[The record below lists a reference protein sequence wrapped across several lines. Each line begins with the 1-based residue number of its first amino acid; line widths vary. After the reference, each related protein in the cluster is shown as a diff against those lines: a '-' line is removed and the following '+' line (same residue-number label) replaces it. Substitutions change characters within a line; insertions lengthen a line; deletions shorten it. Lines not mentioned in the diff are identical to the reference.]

1 MVNKIFIVLLLFFC
15 LIGKIYAQV
24 LPTFVQEEGA
34 FIGSNEKTTGVAI
47 SPDGTKIFVMKF
59 GDATDISLYQYTL
72 DTAFDISSKDAG
84 SEQKL
89 DLAPAGDALN
99 SQAEDITFNNDGT
112 KLFAISDDGAMN
124 IHTLSTPYD
133 ISSGVTLV
141 ADDGINWRTY
151 KQPWGSSNTI
161 MLPQTIRFNNDGTR
175 MYLTEAVINTTV
187 SVGVVQYNL
196 ATPFVPSSTTSVEI
210 LNVRAQFPADNV
222 AIHAMNFDDDGTRMY
237 VSAGNFNEETDHPH
251 AVYKLSEPFEITS
264 ATHVGTYNH
273 LGSGGGKTRAVGG
286 VFSSNGLKYY
296 MTTGGAGAGKGNS
309 VIEYNLS
316 CPFGLVICESEADAV
331 SVTSAQVEI
340 AKNVIYQNSSNIFKR
355 FDWIRRNE
363 DRTNLNSHN
372 IKLNINIENPVLAS
386 LKNYLENSLINN
398 KITQASLKMKE
409 PLANK
414 RNWSYWSHGDIT
426 LGRVGNNNSIKPKEL
441 KTKGIMFGA
450 DKLTNN
456 KIFGYAF
463 RYGDDEVD
471 IISDNNNEL
480 DVKSYTLNIY
490 GNIPLKNETFLNAL
504 IGASFLSIDQLA
516 SGSVTGE
523 RNGKQIFTSISYE
536 NEKKYTKYDL
546 IPFGKFQMGI
556 THFSEY
562 TDFNPS
568 KGGVERHNK
577 LTFRTGSFSTGFK
590 FENTLYLNDKS
601 INRHGFV
608 EYIYDLTPEIKHKY
622 INHVDTI
629 HRTESLE
636 KYSLHSI
643 KGNLG
648 YEYIN
653 FNGYTFAI
661 NYERHQTLGIDT
673 YKSGH
678 TDNLFL
684 KFGKKNKESSNLD
697 LIYKPIDN
705 NNTEISYMKN
715 LGNFELKISSNYSL
729 FSKIPDYGA
738 NLELTGTF

>member
-151 KQPWGSSNTI
+151 KQPWGSSNTV

-715 LGNFELKISSNYSL
+715 LGNFEFKISSNYSL

>member
-1 MVNKIFIVLLLFFC
+1 MVNKIFIVLLVFFC

-738 NLELTGTF
+738 NLELTGAF

>member
-1 MVNKIFIVLLLFFC
+1 MIKKFGLVLILFFV
-15 LIGKIYAQV
+15 LIGNLYAKV

-72 DTAFDISSKDAG
+72 DTAFDISSKNAG
-84 SEQKL
+84 SEQIL

-161 MLPQTIRFNNDGTR
+161 MLPQTIRFNNDGTK
-175 MYLTEAVINTTV
+175 MYLTEAVINSSV
-187 SVGVVQYNL
+187 SVGVVQYDL
-196 ATPFVPSSTTSVEI
+196 ATPFVPSSTTSVKV

-237 VSAGNFNEETDHPH
+237 VSAGNFSEETDHPH
-251 AVYKLSEPFEITS
+251 AVYQLSEPFEITS

-273 LGSGGGKTRAVGG
+273 FGSAGGKTRAVGG
-286 VFSSNGLKYY
+286 VFSSDGLKYY

-316 CPFGLVICESEADAV
+316 CPFGLVICESEAEAET
-331 SVTSAQVEI
+331 VTSAQVEI
-340 AKNVIYQNSSNIFKR
+340 AKNVIHQNSSNIFKR

-363 DRTNLNSHN
+363 DRNNLNSHN
-372 IKLNINIENPVLAS
+372 IKIDIDINNPVLAS
-386 LKNYLENSLINN
+386 LKNHLKNSLIKNQA
-398 KITQASLKMKE
+398 TQVSLK
-409 PLANK
+409 NK
-414 RNWSYWSHGDIT
+414 KPTTNQRNWSYWSHGDIS
-426 LGRVGNNNSIKPKEL
+426 LGRVGNNFSIKSKEF

-450 DKLTNN
+450 DKLVNN

-463 RYGDDEVD
+463 RYGNDEVE
-471 IISDNNNEL
+471 IKSDSNNEL
-480 DVKSYTLNIY
+480 DTHSFTFNIY

-504 IGASFLSIDQLA
+504 IGASFLSMDQLA
-516 SGSVTGE
+516 SGSTTGE

-536 NEKKYTKYDL
+536 NENKYTKYDL
-546 IPFGKFQMGI
+546 VPFGKFQMGI
-556 THFSEY
+556 TQFSEY
-562 TDFNPS
+562 TDFHPTS
-568 KGGVERHNK
+568 GGIEKHNR
-577 LTFRTGSFSTGFK
+577 LNFRTGAVSAGFK
-590 FENTLYLNDKS
+590 FENVLYLNDKTLS
-601 INRHGFV
+601 RHGFI
-608 EYIYDLTPEIKHKY
+608 EYIHDLTPEIEHTFTNHIDKIKRTRTIKKH
-622 INHVDTI
+622 
-629 HRTESLE
+629 
-636 KYSLHSI
+636 SLHSI
-643 KGNLG
+643 KGNIG

-661 NYERHQTLGIDT
+661 NYERHQSLGIDE
-673 YKSGH
+673 YNSGH
-678 TDNLFL
+678 TDSLFL
-684 KFGKKNKESSNLD
+684 KFGKKNKEYANLD
-697 LIYKPIDN
+697 FIYQPMN
-705 NNTEISYMKN
+705 NNKAEVSYIKE
-715 LGNFELKISSNYSL
+715 LGNFVLNMNSNYSL

-738 NLELTGTF
+738 NIKLSGAF

>member
-678 TDNLFL
+678 TDSLFL
-684 KFGKKNKESSNLD
+684 KFGKKNKEKSNLD

-705 NNTEISYMKN
+705 NNTEISYIKN
-715 LGNFELKISSNYSL
+715 LGNFDLKISSNYSL

-738 NLELTGTF
+738 NLELTGAF

>member
-1 MVNKIFIVLLLFFC
+1 MVNKIFIVLLVFFC

-715 LGNFELKISSNYSL
+715 LGNFEFKISSNYSL

-738 NLELTGTF
+738 NLELTGAF

>member
-715 LGNFELKISSNYSL
+715 LGNFEFKISSNYSL

-738 NLELTGTF
+738 NLELTGAF

>member
-1 MVNKIFIVLLLFFC
+1 MVNKIFIVLLVFFC

-273 LGSGGGKTRAVGG
+273 FGSAGGKTRAVGG

-450 DKLTNN
+450 DRLTNN

-463 RYGDDEVD
+463 RYGDDEVN

-504 IGASFLSIDQLA
+504 IGASFLSMDQLA

-678 TDNLFL
+678 TDSLFL
-684 KFGKKNKESSNLD
+684 KFGKKNKEKSNLD

-705 NNTEISYMKN
+705 NNTEISYIKN
-715 LGNFELKISSNYSL
+715 LGNFDLKISSNYSL

>member
-1 MVNKIFIVLLLFFC
+1 MVNKIFIVLLVFFC

-273 LGSGGGKTRAVGG
+273 FGSAGGKTRAVGG

-372 IKLNINIENPVLAS
+372 IKFNINIENPVLAS

-398 KITQASLKMKE
+398 KITQASLKIKE

-450 DKLTNN
+450 DRLTNN

-480 DVKSYTLNIY
+480 DVKSYTFNIY

-504 IGASFLSIDQLA
+504 IGASFLSMDQLA

-678 TDNLFL
+678 TDSLFL
-684 KFGKKNKESSNLD
+684 KFGKKNKEKSNLD

-705 NNTEISYMKN
+705 NNTEISYIKN
-715 LGNFELKISSNYSL
+715 LGNFDLKISSNYSL

>member
-738 NLELTGTF
+738 NLELTGAF

>member
-504 IGASFLSIDQLA
+504 IGASFLSMDQLA

-715 LGNFELKISSNYSL
+715 LGNFEFKISSNYSL

>member
-1 MVNKIFIVLLLFFC
+1 MVNKIFIVLLVFFC

-678 TDNLFL
+678 TDSLFL
-684 KFGKKNKESSNLD
+684 KFGKKNKEKSNLD

-705 NNTEISYMKN
+705 NNTEISYIKN
-715 LGNFELKISSNYSL
+715 LGNFDLKISSNYSL

>member
-1 MVNKIFIVLLLFFC
+1 M
-15 LIGKIYAQV
+15 
-24 LPTFVQEEGA
+24 
-34 FIGSNEKTTGVAI
+34 
-47 SPDGTKIFVMKF
+47 
-59 GDATDISLYQYTL
+59 
-72 DTAFDISSKDAG
+72 
-84 SEQKL
+84 
-89 DLAPAGDALN
+89 
-99 SQAEDITFNNDGT
+99 
-112 KLFAISDDGAMN
+112 
-124 IHTLSTPYD
+124 
-133 ISSGVTLV
+133 
-141 ADDGINWRTY
+141 
-151 KQPWGSSNTI
+151 
-161 MLPQTIRFNNDGTR
+161 
-175 MYLTEAVINTTV
+175 
-187 SVGVVQYNL
+187 
-196 ATPFVPSSTTSVEI
+196 
-210 LNVRAQFPADNV
+210 
-222 AIHAMNFDDDGTRMY
+222 
-237 VSAGNFNEETDHPH
+237 
-251 AVYKLSEPFEITS
+251 
-264 ATHVGTYNH
+264 
-273 LGSGGGKTRAVGG
+273 
-286 VFSSNGLKYY
+286 
-296 MTTGGAGAGKGNS
+296 
-309 VIEYNLS
+309 
-316 CPFGLVICESEADAV
+316 
-331 SVTSAQVEI
+331 
-340 AKNVIYQNSSNIFKR
+340 
-355 FDWIRRNE
+355 
-363 DRTNLNSHN
+363 
-372 IKLNINIENPVLAS
+372 
-386 LKNYLENSLINN
+386 
-398 KITQASLKMKE
+398 
-409 PLANK
+409 
-414 RNWSYWSHGDIT
+414 
-426 LGRVGNNNSIKPKEL
+426 
-441 KTKGIMFGA
+441 
-450 DKLTNN
+450 
-456 KIFGYAF
+456 
-463 RYGDDEVD
+463 
-471 IISDNNNEL
+471 
-480 DVKSYTLNIY
+480 
-490 GNIPLKNETFLNAL
+490 
-504 IGASFLSIDQLA
+504 IGASFLSMDQLA

-678 TDNLFL
+678 TDSLFL
-684 KFGKKNKESSNLD
+684 KFGKKNKEKSNLD

-705 NNTEISYMKN
+705 NNTEISYIKN
-715 LGNFELKISSNYSL
+715 LGNFDLKISSNYSL